1 VSVMEYDVT
10 DTLEKNI
17 EKSTADVCILRWM
30 RREQL
35 QATVIDGV
43 PGVSSQVILSGMGCR
58 SLVDGSWGL
67 ASSTD
72 LHDVEEIISVSE
84 RLARY
89 TPGSV
94 NILKIPEY
102 TRRWHPDEGAA
113 SLHVMDEFSQIASQE
128 TCTIKDL
135 PNIVSCRI
143 GCMMITDWKCIVTS
157 DGVSAQVVEPR
168 VLGNITVIAKSAGT
182 LCQYSEV
189 IGGYGIG
196 STKGHVAEAAEKAAR
211 IALLR
216 LHGTSPPSG
225 RGKVLLKG
233 DVVGLLIHEAVGHA
247 AEADTARKSFLSNK
261 IGMCVA
267 PTSVS
272 VVDDA
277 TLKSCFGTVKV
288 DDEGV
293 CGKRTVIIKN
303 GIFCT
308 FLHSRE
314 TAYTYGSDPT
324 GNARAWLY
332 SREPSVRMTNT
343 FLAPGDLKVE
353 ELVEDIGEG
362 VYLQGAEG
370 GNASLDGTFMII
382 TTLAEKIEK
391 GELTGEFCR
400 GPVIF
405 GDASQILG
413 GLKKIGKEETFVMVP
428 SLCGKSGSAF
438 VGQGGPAV
446 VAELSMGGP

>member
-1 VSVMEYDVT
+1 MEYDVT

-17 EKSTADVCILRWM
+17 GKSTADVCILRWM
-30 RREQL
+30 RREQV

-43 PGVSSQVILSGMGCR
+43 PGVSSQVILSGIGCR
-58 SLVDGSWGL
+58 SLVDGSWGF

-72 LHDVEEIISVSE
+72 LQDAGEIISVSE
-84 RLARY
+84 RLAHY

-94 NILKIPEY
+94 KALKIPGY
-102 TRRWHPDEGAA
+102 TRRWHPDKGAA
-113 SLHVMDEFSQIASQE
+113 SHYMDEFSQTAKE
-128 TCTIKDL
+128 VTRDIKDF
-135 PNIVSCRI
+135 PNIISCRI

-157 DGVSAQVVEPR
+157 DGVSAQTVEPR
-168 VLGNITVIAKSAGT
+168 ILGNITVIAKSAGS
-182 LCQYSEV
+182 LCHYSEV
-189 IGGYGIG
+189 IGGYKIDFIG
-196 STKGHVAEAAEKAAR
+196 RDIPAAAEKAAR
-211 IALLR
+211 TALHR
-216 LHGTSPPSG
+216 LHGISPPFG

-247 AEADTARKSFLSNK
+247 AEADTAAKSFLSK
-261 IGMCVA
+261 KVGRRVA
-267 PTSVS
+267 PPSVS

-277 TLKSCFGTVKV
+277 TRKSCFGTTTV

-293 CGKRTVIIKN
+293 CGKKTVIIKN
-303 GIFCT
+303 GVFCT

-314 TAYTYGSDPT
+314 TAYTCGSDPT

-343 FLAPGDLKVE
+343 FLASGDLTIE
-353 ELVEDIGEG
+353 ELTEDIGEG

-391 GELTGEFCR
+391 GELTGECCR

-405 GDASQILG
+405 GDASQLLG
-413 GLKKIGKEETFVMVP
+413 NLKKIGKEETFVMVP
-428 SLCGKSGSAF
+428 SVCGKSGSAF

-446 VAELSMGGP
+446 AAELTMGGSSC